1 MLEETKETPM
11 LQRTK
16 KMPKVDLKNNSQS
29 WYSSSAVSDF
39 ISEDIDETPSNTA
52 TNHRNSMQQDH
63 KVSLSHS

>member
-1 MLEETKETPM
+1 
-11 LQRTK
+11 
-16 KMPKVDLKNNSQS
+16 MPKVDLKNNSQS

-52 TNHRNSMQQDH
+52 TNHRNSLQQDH